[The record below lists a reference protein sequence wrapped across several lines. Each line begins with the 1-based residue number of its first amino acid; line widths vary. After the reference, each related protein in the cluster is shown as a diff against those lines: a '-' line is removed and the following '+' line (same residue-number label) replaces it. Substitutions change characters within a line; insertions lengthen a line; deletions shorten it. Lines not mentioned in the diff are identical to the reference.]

1 MKKIRKEPPRH
12 FPYQHPTFGTDKR
25 PKASF
30 YWKETVYYFWWEYLR
45 RNEEYLKT
53 CEDKGAGKYADL
65 YKDFG
70 DVRGSDF
77 KVWWNQENRGALLF
91 SNPVTEDQVTEL
103 SDGEK
108 ALVDEDR
115 LVVSIPLNLP
125 QKFLIQKIR
134 KLIEMKH
141 KGDKGRQYA
150 KVSKAKYRFKG
161 QPNIKALKL
170 GLNVYDQIKENPN
183 KKLWEIGMSL
193 PQFHLE
199 LEEYQK
205 GNEPEFTQRR
215 VMSST
220 VSRYEK
226 RVRDS
231 INKTVLGIFP

>member
-45 RNEEYLKT
+45 RNDEYLKT
-53 CEDKGAGKYADL
+53 CENNGAGKHADL

-70 DVRGSDF
+70 DVRDSDF

-103 SDGEK
+103 IDGEK
-108 ALVDEDR
+108 AFVDEER

-134 KLIEMKH
+134 KIIEAKH
-141 KGDKGRQYA
+141 KGNKGRQYA
-150 KVSKAKYRFKG
+150 KNSKATYRFKG
-161 QPNIKALKL
+161 QPNIKALRI
-170 GLNVYDQIKENPN
+170 GLEVYDQIKTNP
-183 KKLWEIGMSL
+183 KKHLWEIAMLL
-193 PQFHLE
+193 PQFQME
-199 LEEYQK
+199 LEDYK
-205 GNEPEFTQRR
+205 NGVIPEFTQRR

-220 VSRYEK
+220 VSRYKK
-226 RVRDS
+226 RVLNAIKNAAS
-231 INKTVLGIFP
+231 KNFP